1 MGERVSLYA
10 RFAARFAA
18 DGLDGPAR
26 PCDPAAL
33 DQAEETLDTLLPVA
47 YRKFVTA
54 CGPLFV
60 PTLCDAVVQL
70 ELGAE
75 PVREFFSPP
84 EVALDTRLYWSGGM
98 PSDFIGVASDGC
110 GNMFGFRR
118 FPRDGPRPDDSPVL
132 FFDHDF
138 VRVVEASGSFDGWLS
153 WFLAR
158 VPEAEPGAAADGGGG
173 KVSQG
178 SSSLGPRRG

>member
-1 MGERVSLYA
+1 VGERGSLHA

-26 PCDPAAL
+26 PCDTAAL
-33 DQAEETLDTLLPVA
+33 DQIEAALDTLLPVA
-47 YRKFVTA
+47 YREFLAA

-60 PTLCDAVVQL
+60 PVLWDAVVRR

-75 PVREFFSPP
+75 PVREFFSPAD
-84 EVALDTRLYWSGGM
+84 VDRDTRLYWSGGM

-118 FPRDGPRPDDSPVL
+118 LPRCGPRPDDSPVL

-138 VRVVEASGSFDGWLS
+138 VRVVEASGSFDGWLG
-153 WFLAR
+153 WFLAS
-158 VPEAEPGAAADGGGG
+158 VPDAEPSAAADGGGM
-173 KVSQG
+173 
-178 SSSLGPRRG
+178 

>member
-1 MGERVSLYA
+1 MGERDGLHV
-10 RFAARFAA
+10 RFATRFAA

-26 PCDPAAL
+26 LCDTVAL
-33 DQAEETLDTLLPVA
+33 DQAEEALDTLLPVA
-47 YRKFVTA
+47 YRDFLAT

-60 PTLCDAVVQL
+60 PALWEAVVCG

-75 PVREFFSPP
+75 PVREFFSPA
-84 EVALDTRLYWSGGM
+84 EVTRDTRLYWSGGM
-98 PSDFIGVASDGC
+98 PADFIGVASDGC

-118 FPRDGPRPDDSPVL
+118 ISRSGQRPEDAPVL

-138 VRVVEASGSFDGWLS
+138 VRVVEASGSFDGWLR

-158 VPEAEPGAAADGGGG
+158 VPEAEPGAAA
-173 KVSQG
+173 
-178 SSSLGPRRG
+178 GPAS